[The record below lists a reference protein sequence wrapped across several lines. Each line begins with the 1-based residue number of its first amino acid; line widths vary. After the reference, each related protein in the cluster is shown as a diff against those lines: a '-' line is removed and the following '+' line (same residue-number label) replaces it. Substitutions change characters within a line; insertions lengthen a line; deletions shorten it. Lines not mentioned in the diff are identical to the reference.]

1 MKKLTDFLFS
11 DKMYFMLVALS
22 GAYFVHKG
30 NYPMAYMELV
40 LVMVL
45 LKPKKEKNEKEWW
58 DNFMYGSFVGIF
70 AGISMGFLMWG

>member
-1 MKKLTDFLFS
+1 MKKVINYLFS
-11 DKMYFMLVALS
+11 DKMYFIAVALT

-45 LKPKKEKNEKEWW
+45 LKPKTDEKE
-58 DNFMYGSFVGIF
+58 
-70 AGISMGFLMWG
+70 

>member
-1 MKKLTDFLFS
+1 MKKLTNFLFS

-40 LVMVL
+40 LVMIL
-45 LKPKKEKNEKEWW
+45 LKPKKDEK
-58 DNFMYGSFVGIF
+58 D
-70 AGISMGFLMWG
+70 